1 MQYFHFITVLA
12 LAASPSQGFY
22 TTQPVS
28 RRIPVQSRRT
38 ARTELYQQSKDN
50 NSNER
55 RGFLSKVRNW
65 VGSTILVASS
75 TGKALPVFAADDDAA
90 AGGNIIEMTIDNI
103 PDVGTATIKIQMKP
117 EWAPR
122 GVARFEV
129 GRCLFLSFP

>member
-12 LAASPSQGFY
+12 LVASPSQGFY

-38 ARTELYQQSKDN
+38 TRTELYQQSKDN

-75 TGKALPVFAADDDAA
+75 AGKALPVFAADDDAA
-90 AGGNIIEMTIDNI
+90 AG
-103 PDVGTATIKIQMKP
+103 
-117 EWAPR
+117 
-122 GVARFEV
+122 
-129 GRCLFLSFP
+129 